1 MLHLPWENN
10 LDCLEDEPP
19 AALCFDEVVTWES
32 GFKKMC
38 REVVF
43 RVTYRRQEDSNL
55 LSMYISLSLLL
66 ESKTKEILYVAGLL
80 EFL

>member
-1 MLHLPWENN
+1 
-10 LDCLEDEPP
+10 LEDEPP
-19 AALCFDEVVTWES
+19 AALCFDEVGISWES
-32 GFKKMC
+32 GVKKMC

-55 LSMYISLSLLL
+55 LSMYISLSLL